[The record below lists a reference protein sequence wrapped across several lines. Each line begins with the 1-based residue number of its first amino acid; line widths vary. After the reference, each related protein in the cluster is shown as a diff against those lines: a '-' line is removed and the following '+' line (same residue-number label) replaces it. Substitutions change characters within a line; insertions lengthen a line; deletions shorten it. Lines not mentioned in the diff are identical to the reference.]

1 MWLSRTRDPFLDGP
15 LPPINK
21 KNLRYNPLEGVSRT
35 RKSIW
40 GMKQEQ
46 LIIRPPTGS
55 MLGSLLHNRLTNRT
69 IFEDDV
75 NVDHLAVRLDDCVH
89 PGDIDHG
96 VMDPQLARRVGHRRR
111 EA

>member
-35 RKSIW
+35 GKSIW
-40 GMKQEQ
+40 GMRQEQ
-46 LIIRPPTGS
+46 LCLDRYFI
-55 MLGSLLHNRLTNRT
+55 RT

-75 NVDHLAVRLDDCVH
+75 NVDHLAVRPDDCVH
-89 PGDIDHG
+89 PSDIDHG

>member
-35 RKSIW
+35 GKSIW
-40 GMKQEQ
+40 GMRQEQ
-46 LIIRPPTGS
+46 LCLDRYFI
-55 MLGSLLHNRLTNRT
+55 RT
-69 IFEDDV
+69 IFEDGV
-75 NVDHLAVRLDDCVH
+75 NVDHLVAVRLDDCVR

-96 VMDPQLARRVGHRRR
+96 AIDPQLARRVGHRLR

>member
-35 RKSIW
+35 GKSIW
-40 GMKQEQ
+40 GMRQEQ
-46 LIIRPPTGS
+46 LIIRSPRD
-55 MLGSLLHNRLTNRT
+55 LYLDRYFIRT

-75 NVDHLAVRLDDCVH
+75 NVDHLAVRLDDCVR

-96 VMDPQLARRVGHRRR
+96 VMDPQLARWVGHRLR